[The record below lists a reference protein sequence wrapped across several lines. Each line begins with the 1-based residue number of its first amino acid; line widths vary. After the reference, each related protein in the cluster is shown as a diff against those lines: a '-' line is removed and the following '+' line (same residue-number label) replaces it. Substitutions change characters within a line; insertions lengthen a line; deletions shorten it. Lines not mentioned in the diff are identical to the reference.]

1 MNGISPIPAE
11 ADETEAI
18 RKLCAE
24 AIADAESLKMPPML
38 YRKTC
43 DAYTALVNAHAY
55 NRKQQIEHFLGLL
68 LLLAKDECRKS
79 LEPIEWKDLEAELV
93 KTYVAHADNGD
104 TQTRLRQLAA
114 DMKAV
119 QAVYDTPQLICD
131 RNLFLRP
138 ILKVCM
144 DCIRLL
150 NYLGKEKRNV

>member
-1 MNGISPIPAE
+1 MPY
-11 ADETEAI
+11 
-18 RKLCAE
+18 
-24 AIADAESLKMPPML
+24 SLDIVIILK
-38 YRKTC
+38 
-43 DAYTALVNAHAY
+43 H
-55 NRKQQIEHFLGLL
+55 IEHFLGLL

-93 KTYVAHADNGD
+93 KTYIAHADNGD
-104 TQTRLRQLAA
+104 TQTRLRQLDA

-138 ILKVCM
+138 ILKMCM

>member
-1 MNGISPIPAE
+1 M
-11 ADETEAI
+11 
-18 RKLCAE
+18 
-24 AIADAESLKMPPML
+24 LKMPPML

-79 LEPIEWKDLEAELV
+79 LEPIEWKDLEGELV

-104 TQTRLRQLAA
+104 TQTRLRQLDA